1 VDNLTHTL
9 FAITLRRTA
18 LGRAG
23 RGATAALVIA
33 SNAPDVDI
41 VTTAGGAVSYLR
53 WHRGPTHGP
62 IGIVSLGIITAALV
76 WLWPRATATLAARK
90 GQAPPLVQ
98 TPSNPYARFH
108 VLVGLSI
115 VGVILHVLMDLPTS
129 YGTRLLSPFDWHWYA
144 FDWLPIID
152 IYVLIVLI
160 AGLAFGRASEEAR
173 RRNAAIALV
182 LMAANYGLRA
192 ESHHQAL
199 ALAPRLFGP
208 ALPAPCG
215 SEADAP
221 PVIDRW
227 PRDRSTA
234 AATRHEGRRCLIELA
249 AIPTFASP
257 FHWRIIA
264 QMSNA
269 YEIHDVDL
277 LDPRVRHAA
286 GDSPALWRVTRRF
299 PNEWTPAVE
308 HAAAAS
314 VVAQTFFGFSRF
326 PRVRSFVDGQG
337 VAVVSW
343 TDMRFV
349 VDPVALD
356 QPVRRPS
363 PFTAT
368 VRLAADG
375 RVLQQSLGR

>member
-1 VDNLTHTL
+1 MPATARTRRGTQRTPEWLCACCYISRRAEPARVDNLTHTL

-62 IGIVSLGIITAALV
+62 IGIVSLGLIPAALV

-152 IYVLIVLI
+152 IYLLVALA
-160 AGLAFGRASEEAR
+160 AGLIFGSRSADAR
-173 RRNAAIALV
+173 RRNAAFVLV
-182 LMAANYGLRA
+182 LMAANYGARA
-192 ESHHQAL
+192 SAHHRAL
-199 ALAPRLFGP
+199 TLAPRLFGP
-208 ALPAPCG
+208 TLSPPC
-215 SEADAP
+215 
-221 PVIDRW
+221 
-227 PRDRSTA
+227 
-234 AATRHEGRRCLIELA
+234 
-249 AIPTFASP
+249 
-257 FHWRIIA
+257 
-264 QMSNA
+264 
-269 YEIHDVDL
+269 
-277 LDPRVRHAA
+277 
-286 GDSPALWRVTRRF
+286 
-299 PNEWTPAVE
+299 
-308 HAAAAS
+308 
-314 VVAQTFFGFSRF
+314 
-326 PRVRSFVDGQG
+326 
-337 VAVVSW
+337 
-343 TDMRFV
+343 
-349 VDPVALD
+349 DPV
-356 QPVRRPS
+356 
-363 PFTAT
+363 
-368 VRLAADG
+368 
-375 RVLQQSLGR
+375 